1 MNADAIIQGAH
12 AMIAAALA
20 VVAVALAAVV
30 VVGAII
36 GLAKVAGAW
45 LEEWRDN
52 R

>member
-1 MNADAIIQGAH
+1 MNTDAIIQGAH

-36 GLAKVAGAW
+36 GACKVAAAW
-45 LEEWRDN
+45 LDEWRDN

>member
-1 MNADAIIQGAH
+1 MAEIVEAAQAVLW
-12 AMIAAALA
+12 AALA
-20 VVAVALAAVV
+20 VVGIALAFVV
-30 VVGAII
+30 VCGTII

>member
-1 MNADAIIQGAH
+1 MAEIIEAAQATLW
-12 AMIAAALA
+12 AALA

-36 GLAKVAGAW
+36 GACKVAAAW